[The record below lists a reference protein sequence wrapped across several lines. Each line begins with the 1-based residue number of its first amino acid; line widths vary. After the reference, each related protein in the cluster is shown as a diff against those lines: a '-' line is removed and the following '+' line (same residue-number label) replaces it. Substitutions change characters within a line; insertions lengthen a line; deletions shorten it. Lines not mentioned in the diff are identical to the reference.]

1 MTNTLHRR
9 GAIEDLK
16 RDFVVFALVPAED
29 KKHPDVAEK
38 MRRFREIVG
47 RHGPVNRPKPDLG
60 AYKDIN
66 AVEPVKAEP
75 GASATFDDFE
85 KVKAVVAD
93 LVAADLGISVNI
105 SGPLA
110 DVQCACRAAGIERHS
125 AEHSLGVVGN
135 KDRLPTG
142 DVLELTTLCGH
153 GMVSHNV
160 ARRMIDLVKQGKLSP
175 ARAAEYL
182 ARPCTC
188 GVFNTTRAA
197 GVLARTRKLG

>member
-9 GAIEDLK
+9 GSEQDLQH
-16 RDFVVFALVPAED
+16 DFVVFALVPSED

-38 MRRFREIVG
+38 MRRFREIVA
-47 RHGPVNRPKPDLG
+47 RHDPVNRPRANLG
-60 AYKDIN
+60 PYKDIN
-66 AVEPVKAEP
+66 VVEPARAEP

-110 DVQCACRAAGIERHS
+110 SVQCACRGAGIERHS
-125 AEHSLGVVGN
+125 AEHSLGVVGK
-135 KDRLPTG
+135 KDRLPTS
-142 DVLELTTLCGH
+142 DVLEITTLCGH

-188 GVFNTTRAA
+188 GVFNTTRALQ
-197 GVLARTRKLG
+197 VLGRARKLG